1 MVEIRVDDL
10 SGEPTRTLIAYHLAD
25 MQGASPPGT
34 SFALDLSGLTSP
46 GVTLWTAWRE
56 DRLLGMGALKRLD
69 PLSGEVKSMRTHPDH
84 LRQGVAARLLD
95 HIIAEARARGLRR
108 LSLETGTG
116 ETFEPAL
123 SMYRKWGFRA
133 GEPFGDYAPSDFNQ
147 FFHLSL

>member
-1 MVEIRVDDL
+1 MVEIRTDDL
-10 SGEPTRTLIAYHLAD
+10 SGEPTRALIAYHLAD

-46 GVTLWTAWRE
+46 DVTLWTAWRE
-56 DRLLGMGALKRLD
+56 NRLLGMGALKRLD

-95 HIIAEARARGLRR
+95 HIIAEARTRGLKR

-123 SMYRKWGFRA
+123 SLYRRWGFQA
-133 GEPFGDYAPSDFNQ
+133 GEPFGGYTPSDFNQ